1 MNGMMKNLK
10 KLTVIGVCA
19 AMIAGS
25 VLGCGSKNGNKTA
38 EGGNGAK
45 DSSQVNKYT
54 CIGTPD
60 AQISAALTIADK
72 LGYDLE
78 EGVDLEVKFIPSGP
92 DLASVVAGGGCDI
105 AFASNYSVMTWL
117 DSNLDMK
124 IIAVNDNMGGT
135 QAAAIRDDIVLN
147 SPKDLEG
154 LKLGLLPGSEVSVA
168 FMRLC
173 EEYDVD
179 YDKIEKVAIQPADQ
193 LSAFEKGDIDILSCW
208 EPWITYAEQNGGRF
222 LLSGTKCAIPGVPED
237 VDWMNIFSTISTS
250 SKMIE
255 EHPDDLAKVLRAINK
270 ATNYINDNR
279 EDAVKILSEEFD
291 IDEASLENIMTRN
304 IYEFAPTDLYKESQ
318 NWLYDYLIET
328 GVISRDMKFDDFHD
342 FSILKET
349 LPEQYQIS
357 E

>member
-1 MNGMMKNLK
+1 MKLFK
-10 KLTVIGVCA
+10 KLVAIGACTAIV
-19 AMIAGS
+19 AGS
-25 VLGCGSKNGNKTA
+25 MLGCGGNSDNQTSTEAEKNTA
-38 EGGNGAK
+38 
-45 DSSQVNKYT
+45 DSSEVNKYT

-60 AQISAALTIADK
+60 AQISAALTIADQ

-78 EGVDLEVKFIPSGP
+78 EGVDLEIKFIASGP

-117 DSNLDMK
+117 DADLDMK

-173 EEYDVD
+173 EDYGVD

-193 LSAFEKGDIDILSCW
+193 LSAFEKGEIDILSCW

-222 LLSGTKCAIPGVPED
+222 LLSGTKCNIPGVPED

-255 EHPDDLAKVLRAINK
+255 EHPEDLAKVLRAINK
-270 ATNYINDNR
+270 ATDYINNNR
-279 EDAVKILSEEFD
+279 DDAVKILSEEFD
-291 IDEASLENIMTRN
+291 IDEESLKNIMTRN

-318 NWLYDYLIET
+318 NWLYDYLIDT
-328 GVISRDMKFDDFHD
+328 DVISRDMKFEDFHD
-342 FSILKET
+342 FTILKDT